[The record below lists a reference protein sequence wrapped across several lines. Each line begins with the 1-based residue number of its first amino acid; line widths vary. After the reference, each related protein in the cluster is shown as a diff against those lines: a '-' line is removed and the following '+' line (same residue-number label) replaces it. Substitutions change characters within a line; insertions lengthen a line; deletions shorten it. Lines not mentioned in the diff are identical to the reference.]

1 MSTDLLTYLNY
12 MSTWDSQSDANI
24 NKLIDEQ
31 KLFAGLGDFSSDSAI
46 DSEFDT
52 LTSLAK
58 EVRDTT
64 IAADAIQ
71 IAADAAAVASIWS
84 FGLGMA
90 AFVALETAKAIDEK
104 VISNKS
110 TELNNKLKTVDTDI
124 SAKINDKVYLY
135 TIQYKANNDLI
146 ASNAPKGL
154 DTRTCRSLLMQFMAQ
169 VQKANGKLDATGFKK
184 YAESARTL
192 YNSTEINNVYNALDA
207 LNFSAKSDADIQK
220 FLGYLKGLNY
230 PATQL
235 SIVRNFSIAIMYYK
249 LNIANK
255 TIEANAKAAGF
266 EVAEVESSTFG
277 MLDAVGKFV
286 AVVAVVMSVVDTVL
300 SIIDIVDVVEQ
311 SKKMCDEL
319 NGSIKDSYKAYFNGI
334 KTASQNY
341 NIAIAQTKTS

>member
-1 MSTDLLTYLNY
+1 MSTDLITYLNY

-24 NKLIDEQ
+24 DKLIDEQ
-31 KLFAGLGDFSSDSAI
+31 KLFARLGDFSSDDAI
-46 DSEFDT
+46 DSEFET
-52 LTSLAK
+52 LIDLAV
-58 EVRDTT
+58 EVRDMT

-90 AFVALETAKAIDEK
+90 AFVALEAAKAIDEK
-104 VISNKS
+104 FISDKS
-110 TELNNKLKTVDTDI
+110 TELNTKLKTVDTDI
-124 SAKINDKVYLY
+124 SAKINDNVHLY
-135 TIQYKANNDLI
+135 IVQYKANNELI

-169 VQKANGKLDATGFKK
+169 VQKANGKLDAAGFKK

-192 YNSTEINNVYNALDA
+192 YNSTEINNVYDALDT
-207 LNFSAKSDADIQK
+207 LNFSAKTDADIQK
-220 FLGYLKGLNY
+220 FLGYIKGLDY
-230 PATQL
+230 PATEL

-249 LNIANK
+249 LGIANK

-286 AVVAVVMSVVDTVL
+286 TVVAVILSVVDTVL
-300 SIIDIVDVVEQ
+300 EIIDIVDVVEQ
-311 SKKMCDEL
+311 CKKMCDEL
-319 NGSIKDSYKAYFNGI
+319 NGSIKDSYKSYFNGI
-334 KTASQNY
+334 KSASQDY
-341 NIAIAQTKTS
+341 NKAIAQTKIS